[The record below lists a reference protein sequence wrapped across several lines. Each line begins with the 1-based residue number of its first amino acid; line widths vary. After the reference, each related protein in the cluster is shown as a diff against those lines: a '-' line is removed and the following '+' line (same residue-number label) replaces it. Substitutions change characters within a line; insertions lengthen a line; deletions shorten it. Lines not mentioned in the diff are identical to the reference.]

1 MKPSIVKI
9 LSATTLALFTS
20 AEVFTAVSA
29 VGYEKKV
36 IVSSFSS
43 LEQAIAIA
51 GLRLAIECKTKLDDL
66 SDQEITSKLQ
76 MLEVKRESLK
86 DPLVSLLAM
95 KGKGLVLE
103 DCSGLDRDRFRSM
116 IVNVTAKYD
125 IRLSEDKE
133 NGNYLSEDQF
143 YAAAEILAAHLCRK
157 NKGLYSSA
165 NASKN
170 QFRWAIAN
178 AGLTR
183 SMMFNKNVLKAGSSL
198 YLEMNNSCD
207 DFKDSTKAENILLK
221 NFNNQ

>member
-9 LSATTLALFTS
+9 LSSTTLGLFAA
-20 AEVFTAVSA
+20 AEVFTATSA

-76 MLEVKRESLK
+76 MLEVERKSLK

-103 DCSGLDRDRFRSM
+103 DCSGLDKDRFRSM
-116 IVNVTAKYD
+116 ISRVIAEHD
-125 IRLSEDKE
+125 IRFSEAKK
-133 NGNYLSEDQF
+133 NGMYLSKDQF
-143 YAAAEILAAHLCRK
+143 YAAAKILSAHLCRK
-157 NKGLYSSA
+157 DKGLYPSA

-170 QFRWAIAN
+170 QFRWAIVN

-183 SMMFNKNVLKAGSSL
+183 SIMFDKNVLKAGNSL
-198 YLEMNNSCD
+198 YFEMNKSCD
-207 DFKDSTKAENILLK
+207 DFKDSAKAENLLFKYFK
-221 NFNNQ
+221 NQ